1 MAKFIKIKQIIISQ
15 GQNKLTEN
23 DPVKLNDF
31 LDKRMKV
38 SIIKTRNCTVILD
51 RLPSEQTKRT
61 YNIMS
66 YHNSNHSFH

>member
-38 SIIKTRNCTVILD
+38 SIIKTRNCTVKLD
-51 RLPSEQTKRT
+51 RLPSKQTKRT